1 MKIDPSRPRLDT
13 GGASHGA
20 ARDLVTSAPTPVTAE
35 AIVEPGEPTA
45 ASPLHRVVG
54 EASVRNISPR
64 QMAELS
70 LDLYVAGILSWEDY
84 ALLGFQ
90 PELHPA
96 YDRTIGALTGETAQ
110 PDRPRDHLRVWQERL
125 AFERRYHADR
135 PQLIARAQR
144 IVHVLEQ
151 IETPTDVAA

>member
-1 MKIDPSRPRLDT
+1 MKIDQALPPIDEA
-13 GGASHGA
+13 GASSEATG
-20 ARDLVTSAPTPVTAE
+20 DLVPRAP
-35 AIVEPGEPTA
+35 IPGTVQATGESGETTT

-54 EASVRNISPR
+54 EASVRDISPR

-70 LDLYVAGILSWEDY
+70 LDLYVAGILSWEEY

-96 YDRTIGALTGETAQ
+96 YDRTIGALTGQTAQ
-110 PDRPRDHLRVWQERL
+110 PDQPRDHLQAWRQRL
-125 AFERRYHADR
+125 AFERKYNADR
-135 PQLIARAQR
+135 PQLIARTQR
-144 IVHVLEQ
+144 IVRILEQ